1 MSDIAHTKKQ
11 FSFKKLFEKCKQK
24 SNFSVHF
31 SFVLLM
37 IVGCFFGLGKLLFS
51 YFICL
56 VFHEMVHFF
65 VAKKLGYKLGKIR
78 LSITGAVLDA
88 KQDEFAFKDE
98 ILIAISAPLV
108 NLAVGFLLVS
118 FWWIVPESYNFL
130 QDLAVI
136 NFAIFGFNILPFFPL
151 DGGRVLLGFLSKK
164 TQRKKALKLC
174 QAVTIC
180 ASILL
185 FIIFV
190 FSLFVSPFFSLG
202 VCAINLFVSAIVE
215 DKNAV
220 YHKLFYTE
228 RKLQKSKNG
237 GIEGQEIIVHKSV
250 RFASMLKMLD
260 ARHFTT
266 FVLVDENFN
275 VVAKVKEN
283 QLAELIEKENMGFD
297 AVAEK

>member
-1 MSDIAHTKKQ
+1 MSDIARVKKG
-11 FSFKKLFEKCKQK
+11 FSFKELLKKCKEK
-24 SNFSVHF
+24 SKISVHF
-31 SFVLLM
+31 SFIVLM
-37 IVGCFFGLGKLLFS
+37 VVGYFFGLGKLLFS
-51 YFICL
+51 YFVCL
-56 VFHEMVHFF
+56 VFHEMVHYF
-65 VAKKLGYKLGKIR
+65 VAKKLGYKLGTIR
-78 LSITGAVLDA
+78 LSMTGAVLDA
-88 KQDEFAFKDE
+88 KQDEFSFKDE

-164 TQRKKALKLC
+164 TQRKNALKLC
-174 QAVTIC
+174 RAVTIC

-185 FIIFV
+185 FIFFV
-190 FSLFVSPFFSLG
+190 FSLFVSPLFSLG
-202 VCAINLFVSAIVE
+202 VGAINLFVSAIID

-228 RKLQKSKNG
+228 RKLQKSKSG
-237 GIEGQEIIVHKSV
+237 GIESQVIIVHKSV
-250 RFASMLKMLD
+250 RFAGMLKMVD

-266 FVLVDENFN
+266 FVIVDDNFN
-275 VVAKVKEN
+275 VVSKVKEN
-283 QLAELIEKENMGFD
+283 QLAQLIEKENMDFHS
-297 AVAEK
+297 

>member
-1 MSDIAHTKKQ
+1 MSDIARTKKG

-24 SNFSVHF
+24 SKFSVHF
-31 SFVLLM
+31 SFVVLM
-37 IVGCFFGLGKLLFS
+37 IVGCFFGFGKLLFS
-51 YFICL
+51 YFVCL
-56 VFHEMVHFF
+56 VFHELVHSF

-78 LSITGAVLDA
+78 LSMTGAVLDA
-88 KQDEFAFKDE
+88 KQDEFSFKDE

-108 NLAVGFLLVS
+108 NLVVGFLLVS

-164 TQRKKALKLC
+164 TERKTALKLC
-174 QAVTIC
+174 RAVTIC

-190 FSLFVSPFFSLG
+190 FSLFVSPLFSLG
-202 VCAINLFVSAIVE
+202 VGAINLFVSAIVE

-228 RKLQKSKNG
+228 RKLQKSKSG
-237 GIEGQEIIVHKSV
+237 GIEAQEIIVHKSV

-266 FVLVDENFN
+266 FVIVDDNFN
-275 VVAKVKEN
+275 VVSKVKEN
-283 QLAELIEKENMGFD
+283 QLAQLIEKENMDFESQT
-297 AVAEK
+297 EK

>member
-1 MSDIAHTKKQ
+1 MSDIARVKKG
-11 FSFKKLFEKCKQK
+11 FSFKKLLKKCKQK
-24 SNFSVHF
+24 SKISVHF
-31 SFVLLM
+31 SFALLM

-51 YFICL
+51 YFVCL

-65 VAKKLGYKLGKIR
+65 VAKKLGYKLGAIR
-78 LSITGAVLDA
+78 LSMTGAVLDA
-88 KQDEFAFKDE
+88 KQDEFSFKDE

-164 TQRKKALKLC
+164 TQRKNALKLC
-174 QAVTIC
+174 QAITIC

-185 FIIFV
+185 FILFV
-190 FSLFVSPFFSLG
+190 FSLFVSPLFSLG
-202 VCAINLFVSAIVE
+202 VGAINLFVSAIVE

-228 RKLQKSKNG
+228 RKLQKSKSG
-237 GIEGQEIIVHKSV
+237 GIESQEIIVHKSV
-250 RFASMLKMLD
+250 RFAGMLKMVD

-266 FVLVDENFN
+266 FVIVDDNFN
-275 VVAKVKEN
+275 VVSKVKEN
-283 QLAELIEKENMGFD
+283 QLAQLIEKENMDFHS
-297 AVAEK
+297 

>member
-1 MSDIAHTKKQ
+1 MSDIARVKKG
-11 FSFKKLFEKCKQK
+11 FSFKELLKKCKEK
-24 SNFSVHF
+24 SKISVHF
-31 SFVLLM
+31 SFALLM

-51 YFICL
+51 YFVCL
-56 VFHEMVHFF
+56 VFHEMVHYF
-65 VAKKLGYKLGKIR
+65 VAKKLGYKLGAIR
-78 LSITGAVLDA
+78 LSMTGAVLDA
-88 KQDEFAFKDE
+88 KQDEFSFKDE

-108 NLAVGFLLVS
+108 NLVVGFLLVS

-164 TQRKKALKLC
+164 TQRKNALKLC
-174 QAVTIC
+174 RAITIC

-185 FIIFV
+185 FIFFV
-190 FSLFVSPFFSLG
+190 FSLFVSPLFSLG
-202 VCAINLFVSAIVE
+202 VGAINLFVSAIVE

-228 RKLQKSKNG
+228 RKLQKSKSG
-237 GIEGQEIIVHKSV
+237 GIESQEIIVHKSV
-250 RFASMLKMLD
+250 RFAGMLKMVD

-266 FVLVDENFN
+266 FVIVDDNFN
-275 VVAKVKEN
+275 VVSKVKEN
-283 QLAELIEKENMGFD
+283 QLAQLIEKENMDFHS
-297 AVAEK
+297 

>member
-1 MSDIAHTKKQ
+1 MSDIARTKKG
-11 FSFKKLFEKCKQK
+11 FFFKKLFEKCKQK
-24 SNFSVHF
+24 SKFSVHF
-31 SFVLLM
+31 SFVMLM

-56 VFHEMVHFF
+56 VFHELVHSF

-78 LSITGAVLDA
+78 LSMMGAVLDA

-108 NLAVGFLLVS
+108 NLVVGFLLVS

-164 TQRKKALKLC
+164 TQRKTALKLC

-190 FSLFVSPFFSLG
+190 FSLFVYPLFSLG
-202 VCAINLFVSAIVE
+202 VGAINLFVSAIVE

-228 RKLQKSKNG
+228 RKLQKSKSG
-237 GIEGQEIIVHKSV
+237 GIEAQEIIVHKSV
-250 RFASMLKMLD
+250 RYASMLKMLD

-266 FVLVDENFN
+266 FVIVDDDFI
-275 VVAKVKEN
+275 VVSKVKEN
-283 QLAELIEKENMGFD
+283 QLAQLIEQENMDFHSQT
-297 AVAEK
+297 EK